1 MVRMGTQQSLNSA
14 GSRGPVHGQRQSA
27 KRLPCPVERVTDD
40 CCADCSNPRHRQ
52 IVRIVIYHRNGQVG
66 GRSDDHRLR

>member
-1 MVRMGTQQSLNSA
+1 MVKGSLQS
-14 GSRGPVHGQRQSA
+14 GSLA
-27 KRLPCPVERVTDD
+27 PVERVTDD

-66 GRSDDHRLR
+66 GRSDDYRLR